1 MRMLTRMCRA
11 SLALLG
17 VLMLCLMLGAGS
29 SVAVGAEP
37 ADAEAAPAEH
47 GGAAPA
53 GHGGEHPMGPPIS
66 WERDLVLWTIVVF
79 VVFLLV
85 LKFAAWGPLVAGLNS
100 REAKYQKLLD
110 DAESDRATAI
120 KMLADYD
127 VKLKAAQSKVD
138 EIIAEGRRDAETT
151 KQDIVATAQR
161 EAKVTLDRALDQIN
175 RAKDQAMVELF
186 SHLRANVV
194 AATERVLART
204 LNDSDHQR
212 LIDEALAEVS
222 AR

>member
-17 VLMLCLMLGAGS
+17 VLMLCFVLGPGS
-29 SVAVGAEP
+29 SVVIGAEP
-37 ADAEAAPAEH
+37 AHAEAAPGEH
-47 GGAAPA
+47 GGAAA
-53 GHGGEHPMGPPIS
+53 GGHGGEHPTGAPIG
-66 WERDLVLWTIVVF
+66 WERDLVLWTIVTF
-79 VVFLLV
+79 VIFLVV
-85 LKFAAWGPLVAGLNS
+85 LKVAAWGPLVTGLNS

-110 DAESDRATAI
+110 DAESDRAKAI

-127 VKLKAAQSKVD
+127 QKLKAAQSKV
-138 EIIAEGRRDAETT
+138 EEVIAEGRRDAETT

-161 EAKVTLDRALDQIN
+161 EAKLTLDRALDEIN

-186 SHLRANVV
+186 SHMRANVV

-204 LNDSDHQR
+204 LTDADHQR
-212 LIDEALAEVS
+212 LVDEALAEVS
-222 AR
+222 TR